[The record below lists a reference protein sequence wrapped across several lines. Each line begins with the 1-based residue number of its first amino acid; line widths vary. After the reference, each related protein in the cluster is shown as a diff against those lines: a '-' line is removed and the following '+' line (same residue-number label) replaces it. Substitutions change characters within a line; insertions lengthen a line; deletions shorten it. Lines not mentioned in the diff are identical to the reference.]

1 MASLMAQN
9 GKESA
14 GNTGDLDSI
23 PGFGKIPFRKEWQPT
38 PVFLPGESHKQ
49 RNLAGYQS

>member
-14 GNTGDLDSI
+14 GNTGDPGSI
-23 PGFGKIPFRKEWQPT
+23 PGFGKVP
-38 PVFLPGESHKQ
+38 
-49 RNLAGYQS
+49 